1 MALTLDFS
9 ITQSTDCGTLTFTET
24 TGDGTG
30 GYGDGGN
37 PVYTDVKNTILRIEL
52 PDTTVL
58 NVHKDYL
65 PTQAANPNGTQ
76 DYLPADVGYNKF
88 PNGVWDTTF
97 KVYTTDTASGAI
109 VNGTEYIVTGAGGS
123 ITYDGTTYTQN
134 QTFTGTS
141 ETTYT
146 ENVACEVNV
155 FEASKQC
162 NFLIYCGLRDCLK
175 TLLLSRCKK
184 PCDCR
189 DDFHAA
195 MNELVIDFNAAQ
207 LAFTAQNYKCA
218 NDTILRLEKQCSGIC
233 DDCDC

>member
-9 ITQSTDCGTLTFTET
+9 IAQSTDCGTLTFTET

-37 PVYTDVKNTILRIEL
+37 PLYTAIKNTILRIEL
-52 PDTTVL
+52 PNGTIL

-65 PTQAANPNGTQ
+65 PAQAANPNGTK
-76 DYLPADVGYNKF
+76 DYLPADVGYSAF
-88 PNGVWDTTF
+88 PNGVWDITF
-97 KVYTTDTASGAI
+97 KVYITDTASGAI
-109 VNGTEYIVTGAGGS
+109 ANGTEYIVTGAAGS

-134 QTFTGTS
+134 QTFTGTTV
-141 ETTYT
+141 TTYT
-146 ENVACEVNV
+146 ENVACEVNA
-155 FEASKQC
+155 FATSKQC

-175 TLLLSRCKK
+175 TLLLSRCKE